1 MAGVLNNATII
12 RRELLTRVAKMI
24 ASGKLVEDIDRI
36 PAEARPKG
44 GESYRC
50 CVYKDRAMA
59 KYKLIALLG
68 FNAQDEDADFIP
80 LSRYAERAL
89 KRTEVSSI
97 PLTVV
102 DEACSACVKANY
114 VVTNMC
120 RGCVGRPCMVNCPK
134 GAIEFKD
141 GQAHVISEKCVN
153 CGLCKNNCPY
163 HAIIYTPVPCEESCP
178 VGAISK
184 DDNGIEHIDDDK
196 CIYCGRC
203 IMSCP
208 FGAIMEKSHI
218 VEVLSSIKDENKKVI
233 AMVAPA
239 IAGQF
244 KLPLDKILGAIK
256 EIGFDEVIE
265 VALGANKT
273 TEIESAELIERL
285 EGGATFMTTSCCP
298 SYVATIKKHIP
309 EIYENVSHTGTP
321 MFYTAEIMR
330 EKYPDAVLVFVGP
343 CLAKRHELVN
353 DKNTDYMM
361 SFEEIGSTLV
371 ALNIDINNTTPLPLD
386 PTICGSS
393 RGYAVTNGVFKAV
406 AERLK
411 DSSIEIKPLVING
424 IDKMTIK
431 QLRTF
436 AKNPPANMIEIMSCE
451 GGCVN
456 GCNTLANP
464 RVAARQ
470 VEESTKL

>member
-12 RRELLTRVAKMI
+12 RRELLTRVAKLI
-24 ASGKLVEDIDRI
+24 TSGKLVEDIDRI

-50 CVYKDRAMA
+50 CMYKDRAMA

-80 LSRYAERAL
+80 LARYAERAL
-89 KRTEVSSI
+89 ERKEVSAV

-102 DEACSACVKANY
+102 HEACSACVKGNY

-134 GAIEFKD
+134 NAIEFKD

-153 CGLCKNNCPY
+153 CGLCKTNCPY

-184 DDNGIEHIDDDK
+184 DENGIEHIDDDK

-218 VEVLSSIKDENKKVI
+218 VEVLSSIKNENKKVI

-273 TEIESAELIERL
+273 TDTEAAELIERL
-285 EGGATFMTTSCCP
+285 EGGAAFMTTSCCP
-298 SYVATIKKHIP
+298 SYVATIKKHVP
-309 EIYENVSHTGTP
+309 EIYENVSHTKTP

-343 CLAKRHELVN
+343 CLAKRHELVH
-353 DKNTDYMM
+353 DKNTNYMM

-371 ALNIDINNTTPLPLD
+371 ALNIDINNTAPLPLD
-386 PTICGSS
+386 PTIYGSS
-393 RGYAVTNGVFKAV
+393 RGYAITNGVFTAV
-406 AERLK
+406 AEKLK
-411 DSSIEIKPLVING
+411 GSSIEIKPLVING
-424 IDKMTIK
+424 INKMTIK
-431 QLRTF
+431 QMRTF

-470 VEESTKL
+470 VVESTKL